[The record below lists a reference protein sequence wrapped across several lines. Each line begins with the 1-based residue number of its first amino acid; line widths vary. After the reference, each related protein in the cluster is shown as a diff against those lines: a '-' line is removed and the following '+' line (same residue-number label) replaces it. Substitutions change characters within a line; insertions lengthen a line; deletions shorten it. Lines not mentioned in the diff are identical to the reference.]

1 MKRFALL
8 TLAAL
13 FLFVGTGCKEK
24 KASLP
29 PRSVNIA
36 IQPSAAFIPLY
47 IARYKRYIEDELQ
60 PMNVTVVWQDF
71 ESGPPMN
78 QSLAA
83 GLSDIGVIGDVPTV
97 TALSAGNAMKL
108 VGIPASGP
116 DAYAMLARADD
127 KSFKSSA
134 DMKGKKI
141 ATVFG
146 STGHNFTTKLLE
158 KNGLS
163 FDQIEFISISAGE
176 AANVLES
183 GVCDAIVIWEPNVTR
198 LIDSG
203 AAKVVALGSETDLRG
218 TNGFVVRSEYLAE
231 NDDIIKVVLE
241 QYCEAVKDISSLDAT
256 TLEKLS
262 AALKITPE
270 QTKKIAQKYDF
281 SVKISESDITAL
293 QDTASF
299 LVEIGNMDSAFNVS
313 EKAENLI
320 NP

>member
-1 MKRFALL
+1 MKRFALF
-8 TLAAL
+8 TIAAL
-13 FLFVGTGCKEK
+13 FLFAGTGCKEK
-24 KASLP
+24 NAPLP

-47 IARYKRYIEDELQ
+47 IARYNNFIEASLK
-60 PMNVTVVWQDF
+60 PLNVTVVWQDF

-83 GLSDIGVIGDVPTV
+83 
-97 TALSAGNAMKL
+97 
-108 VGIPASGP
+108 
-116 DAYAMLARADD
+116 AYAMLARADD
-127 KSFKSSA
+127 KSFNSAA

-176 AANVLES
+176 AANALET

-241 QYCEAVKDISSLDAT
+241 QYCEAVKNISNIDAM

-262 AALKITPE
+262 EALKITPE

-281 SVKISESDITAL
+281 SVKISDSDIAAL
-293 QDTASF
+293 QDTARF
-299 LVEIGNMDSAFNVS
+299 LVEIGNMDSAFSVS
-313 EKAENLI
+313 EKAVNLL